1 VENGTSP
8 HPDARDWIQPPDE
21 AQGIGRYVETLR
33 DRLWIVVTCVVV
45 ATFFAILY
53 VATATKQYEAEA
65 DLLITPRS
73 QDTVPL
79 VSLPLIQDSSDPTRP
94 VETASRL
101 VTNIDVAERVVD
113 ELGLDDT
120 PRGALSQVT
129 AEPVAQSNIV
139 AITAK
144 APSPEEAQALA
155 NSFAKQTI
163 IEQTA
168 TLHRTIDEALPA
180 LRQTAQQESPAT
192 AASPTSATSAVG
204 ALETLRAS
212 KDPTLRVQTEADLPT
227 GPVSPRPALSLAA
240 GLIGGLILG
249 IGAAFA
255 MQALDPRL
263 RREEQLRRLYRIPI
277 LARIPKE
284 RGRGGKPL
292 RPTDLSPPTAESY
305 RTLRGLLGASRSRTG
320 GRSRTILVTGS
331 SPSEGKSTTAIN
343 LASSLAAAGHSVIL
357 VEADLRRPAISSALG
372 LNPRHGVVSVLI
384 QSVPLADALVP
395 YSNFGPSLNLLLA
408 DGEGGWISELF
419 ALPAA
424 REMLREAG
432 EMADYVII
440 DSPPLTDVIDALPLA
455 TYADNVLIVSRIGK
469 TDLRK
474 LSQLGELLAEN
485 GIRPVGFAVVGT
497 PRPKRSGYHYYAER
511 RPPASL
517 PRLSSAG
524 RRSSSSR
531 SSNN

>member
-1 VENGTSP
+1 VLVENGTFPERPSS
-8 HPDARDWIQPPDE
+8 DWILPPDE
-21 AQGIGRYVETLR
+21 QQGIGRYVETLR
-33 DRLWIVVTCVVV
+33 ERLWIVVTCTVVTV
-45 ATFFAILY
+45 AVAIAY
-53 VATATKQYEAEA
+53 VATATKQYEAES
-65 DLLITPRS
+65 DLLVIPQS
-73 QDTVPL
+73 QDAVPL
-79 VSLPLIQDSSDPTRP
+79 VALPLIQESSDPTRA

-101 VTNIDVAERVVD
+101 VTNIDVAARVNED
-113 ELGLDDT
+113 LGLNET
-120 PRGALSQVT
+120 PRDTLTDIT
-129 AEPVAQSNIV
+129 AQPVAQSNIV
-139 AITAK
+139 AITAQ
-144 APSPEEAQALA
+144 ATSPEAAQDLA
-155 NSFAKQTI
+155 NSFAHATVT
-163 IEQTA
+163 EQTQE
-168 TLHRTIDEALPA
+168 LHAAIDRALPNLETQA
-180 LRQTAQQESPAT
+180 ENEPPVVAAQ
-192 AASPTSATSAVG
+192 PTSATAAIAG
-204 ALETLRAS
+204 LRTLRAGPT
-212 KDPTLRVQTEADLPT
+212 PTLRLQTEADLPT
-227 GPVSPRPALSLAA
+227 GPVSPRPLLSVAA
-240 GLIGGLILG
+240 GLIGGLIMG
-249 IGAAFA
+249 IGGAFA
-255 MQALDPRL
+255 AQALDPRL

-284 RGRGGKPL
+284 NSRGGKPL
-292 RPTDLSPPTAESY
+292 RPTDLSPPTAEAY

-357 VEADLRRPAISSALG
+357 IEADLRRPAISNALG

-424 REMLREAG
+424 QQMLRQAG

-455 TYADNVLIVSRIGK
+455 AYADSVLIVSRIGK

-485 GIRPVGFAVVGT
+485 GIRPAGFAVVGT
-497 PRPKRSGYHYYAER
+497 ARPRRSEYHYYGGRER
-511 RPPASL
+511 RPRAL
-517 PRLSSAG
+517 EPRVP
-524 RRSSSSR
+524 SSR
-531 SSNN
+531 

>member
-8 HPDARDWIQPPDE
+8 TRDAARDWIQPPDE

-33 DRLWIVVTCVVV
+33 DRLWIVIACTVISTLL
-45 ATFFAILY
+45 AIAY
-53 VATATKQYEAEA
+53 VATATKQYQAES
-65 DLLITPRS
+65 DLLVIPISNPSTALLGLPVITE
-73 QDTVPL
+73 
-79 VSLPLIQDSSDPTRP
+79 SSDPTRA
-94 VETASRL
+94 VETASRF
-101 VTNIDVAERVVD
+101 VTNVAVAERVVD
-113 ELGLDDT
+113 NLDLDTT
-120 PRGALSQVT
+120 PRGVLSQVT
-129 AEPVAQSNIV
+129 AEPVAQSNII
-139 AITAK
+139 AITAE
-144 APSPEEAQALA
+144 APSPEDAQAIA
-155 NSFAKQTI
+155 NEFATETVSVQTEQLHDAI
-163 IEQTA
+163 DQQLPNLEQTA
-168 TLHRTIDEALPA
+168 DNETPEVA
-180 LRQTAQQESPAT
+180 AQ
-192 AASPTSATSAVG
+192 PTSATATLATLQS
-204 ALETLRAS
+204 LRAR
-212 KDPTLRVQTEADLPT
+212 KNPTLSIQTEADLPT

-240 GLIGGLILG
+240 GLIGGFILG
-249 IGAAFA
+249 VGAAFA

-263 RREEQLRRLYRIPI
+263 RREDQLRRLYRIPI

-284 RGRGGKPL
+284 KSRSGGKPL
-292 RPTDLSPPTAESY
+292 RPTDLSPPTAEAY

-357 VEADLRRPAISSALG
+357 VEADLRRPAISGALG

-384 QSVPLADALVP
+384 QSVPLADALIP

-424 REMLREAG
+424 REMLREAS
-432 EMADYVII
+432 ELADYVII

-455 TYADNVLIVSRIGK
+455 AYADSVLIVSRIGK
-469 TDLRK
+469 TDLKK

-485 GIRPVGFAVVGT
+485 GIRPAGFAVVGT

-511 RPPASL
+511 RPPASR
-517 PRLSSAG
+517 PRISAAARRTSS
-524 RRSSSSR
+524 
-531 SSNN
+531 

>member
-1 VENGTSP
+1 VENGTAP
-8 HPDARDWIQPPDE
+8 HLDARDWIQPPDE

-33 DRLWIVVTCVVV
+33 DRLWIVIACTVISTVV
-45 ATFFAILY
+45 AIAY

-65 DLLITPRS
+65 DLLVIPISNPSTALLGLPVITE
-73 QDTVPL
+73 
-79 VSLPLIQDSSDPTRP
+79 SSDPTRA
-94 VETASRL
+94 VETASRF
-101 VTNIDVAERVVD
+101 VTNVAVAERVVD
-113 ELGLDDT
+113 KLNLNTTARGVLG
-120 PRGALSQVT
+120 QVT
-129 AEPVAQSNIV
+129 AEPVAQSNII
-139 AITAK
+139 AITVK
-144 APSPEEAQALA
+144 ATSPADAQAIA
-155 NSFAKQTI
+155 NEFAT
-163 IEQTA
+163 E
-168 TLHRTIDEALPA
+168 TIDVQTQQMHDAIDLQLPD
-180 LRQTAQQESPAT
+180 LERTAESETPAV
-192 AASPTSATSAVG
+192 AAQPTSATATLATLQS
-204 ALETLRAS
+204 LRAR
-212 KDPTLRVQTEADLPT
+212 KNPTLSIQTEADLPT
-227 GPVSPRPALSLAA
+227 APVSPRPALSLAA
-240 GLIGGLILG
+240 GLIGGFILG
-249 IGAAFA
+249 VGAAFA

-284 RGRGGKPL
+284 KSRGSKPL
-292 RPTDLSPPTAESY
+292 RPTDLSPPTSEAY

-357 VEADLRRPAISSALG
+357 IEADLRRPAISSALG

-432 EMADYVII
+432 ELADYVII

-455 TYADNVLIVSRIGK
+455 SYADSVLIVSRIGK

-511 RPPASL
+511 RPPAAT
-517 PRLSSAG
+517 R
-524 RRSSSSR
+524 RRSPAMRRDSS
-531 SSNN
+531 